1 VKVLVTGASGFI
13 GRKLCP
19 ALAAAGHEVV
29 AYSGGAPRVD
39 AVVHLA
45 AIAHAR
51 AGATALREVNVELA
65 ERVGRAAAAVG
76 AHMVF
81 LSSLKVHGNESAA
94 PLTPDSP
101 IAPQDAYGR
110 AKADAEDRLRAV
122 SGLALAVLR
131 PPLVYGPGVKANF
144 LALLRA
150 IDSGWPLPLA
160 SIANRRSLIYVGNLV
175 HMVLRCIEERSTGT
189 CLVADGEP
197 MSTPA
202 LCRAIGAALSR
213 PARLL
218 PVPPVLLEI
227 LPAFRRLTRSLEVS
241 TAALVWRAPYAID
254 EGLRETA
261 LWYRAR

>member
-1 VKVLVTGASGFI
+1 MRVLVTGASGFI

-19 ALAAAGHEVV
+19 ELAAAGHDVV
-29 AYSGGAPRVD
+29 GYSPAPPRVD

-51 AGATALREVNVELA
+51 AGAAELREVNVELA
-65 ERVGRAAAAVG
+65 ERVGRSAAAAG

-101 IAPQDAYGR
+101 LAPQDAYGR
-110 AKADAEDRLRAV
+110 AKAEAEERLRAV
-122 SGLALAVLR
+122 PGLALTVLR

-160 SIANRRSLIYVGNLV
+160 SVANRRSLIYVGNLV
-175 HMVLRCIEERSTGT
+175 HTVLRCLEERRTGT

-197 MSTPA
+197 VSTPA
-202 LCRAIGAALSR
+202 LCRAIAASLGK

-218 PVPPVLLEI
+218 PVPPALLEI

-241 TAALVWRAPYAID
+241 TTALDGRVPYAMD
-254 EGLRETA
+254 EGLRQTA